1 MSIAQALN
9 AASSGLKVTQQAMAL
24 VASNVA
30 NAQTPGWVRKSLQTT
45 TISGNEVS
53 NTVRV
58 AAVHRELDDYLQKQL
73 RVESAGGAYA
83 DLRATFYQRLQAL
96 YGEPGSASS
105 LESVFTNFT
114 DAIQTL
120 VTSPDSAAARS
131 QVLSG
136 SQVLAQT
143 LNSVTEDLQAL
154 RADAENGIA
163 AAVESAT
170 YAMQQI
176 TELNG
181 QLGGRSIV
189 TAADAALADQRDAYI
204 DQLAELV
211 DIRVVKGDQGEL
223 NVFTNSGV
231 QLVGAGVGAAT
242 LQFNAHG
249 TVTATSQWDADSTVS
264 TLGTL
269 SLVTAKGGSV
279 DLIANHS
286 FRSGKIAAYIEMRDN
301 ILVEAQNQLD
311 GLAAAMAQA
320 LSDDTVAGTP
330 TAGGFDLDTTGWLN
344 GDRINLTW
352 TDTTGPTQH
361 QVTIIRVDDPSVLP
375 LPDDATPGA
384 GDEVIGVDFSGGL
397 ASVVA
402 QLNAAFGGALTFS
415 DSGNTLSVVDDGG
428 VTSDMDALSMTRTA
442 TSLGSGSVAIAMFTD
457 GGVPYTGAIGSMGS
471 QSVGFAGRISV
482 NNALLA
488 DPSRL
493 VLYGTGTLPGDP
505 TRPDFIYSRLV
516 EASLTFDPNTGM
528 GNAAT
533 PYSGTLP
540 SFLQQLLSSQGQAAS
555 NAERLAE
562 GQGVVVNALK
572 QRVTES
578 SGVNVDQEM
587 ANLIALQTAY
597 GANARVLST
606 VKEMLDTLMRM

>member
-9 AASSGLKVTQQAMAL
+9 SATSGLKVTQSAMAL

-30 NAQTPGWVRKSLQTT
+30 NAQTPGYVRKSLQTT
-45 TISGNEVS
+45 SISGNDVS

-58 AAVHRELDDYLQKQL
+58 AAVHRELDEYLQKQL

-83 DLRATFYQRLQAL
+83 DLRATFYQRLQAI
-96 YGEPGSASS
+96 YGDPNSSSS
-105 LESVFTNFT
+105 LESVFTSFT
-114 DAIQTL
+114 NSIQTL

-131 QVLSG
+131 QVLSS

-143 LNSVTEDLQAL
+143 LNSVTEDLQSL

-163 AAVESAT
+163 AAVETAN
-170 YAMQQI
+170 YAMQKI

-189 TAADAALADQRDAYI
+189 DASYAALADQRDVYI

-211 DIRVVKGDQGEL
+211 DIRVIKGEQGEL

-231 QLVGAGVGAAT
+231 QLVGAGAAT
-242 LQFNAHG
+242 LEFNARG
-249 TVTATSQWDADSTVS
+249 AVTPASQWDADPAVS

-269 SLVTAKGGSV
+269 SLVAQNGSSV
-279 DLIANHS
+279 DLIANRS
-286 FRSGKIAAYIEMRDN
+286 FRSGKIAAYVEMRDN

-320 LSDDTVAGTP
+320 LSDDTVAGTA
-330 TAGGFDLDTTGWLN
+330 TAGGFDVDTTGWQN

-352 TDTTGPTQH
+352 TDLTGPTQH
-361 QVTIIRVDDPSVLP
+361 QVTIIRVDDPSALP
-375 LPDDATPGA
+375 LDDTATAGA
-384 GDEVIGVDFSGGL
+384 GDQVIGVDFSGGL
-397 ASVVA
+397 ASVAA
-402 QLNAAFGGALTFS
+402 QLNAAFGGVLTFS
-415 DSGNTLSVVDDGG
+415 DAGSTLSVVDDGG
-428 VTSDMDALSMTRTA
+428 ATSDVDALSMTRTA
-442 TSLGSGSVAIAMFTD
+442 TSLAAGTVAIAMFTD
-457 GGVPYTGAIGSMGS
+457 GGLPYTGAIGGGGS

-482 NNALLA
+482 NEQLLA

-493 VLYGTGTLPGDP
+493 VLYGTGTLAGDP
-505 TRPDFIYSRLV
+505 TRPDFIYSQLV

-528 GNAAT
+528 GNSTT
-533 PYSGTLP
+533 PYSGSLP
-540 SFLQQLLSSQGQAAS
+540 AFLQQVLSLQGEAAANADSLSQ
-555 NAERLAE
+555 

-572 QRVTES
+572 QRVNEA

-587 ANLIALQTAY
+587 ATLIALQTAY
-597 GANARVLST
+597 GANARVLSV